1 MVENKKKGN
10 VVIVLVIFIIAI
22 MSFITYMLNKPK
34 SIFALSINSVYQ
46 DLLSFTKELE
56 NSKLLELAKDNTI
69 LMTSDLSFK
78 IELPEVEGEIAEVL
92 NLVNKIQFNMQYGE
106 DNKNK
111 RRIIELNSTID
122 TDNLFNVLFYSLDE
136 KQYIYLKDIYDKY
149 IQLDDVSYE
158 SIFQEKYITEIEYVL
173 NKIKDLTIESLKDS
187 DFTKTTAE
195 ITVDGEKINT
205 NKVTFNLT
213 EKRAKEIVIHVL
225 TGIKSDEKWID
236 AIITIVNDSFAK
248 TINGEELTK
257 ELLINKI
264 EEGIEYFND
273 FDTTDDI
280 IYISVYTKKWS
291 NTPIQYE
298 ILHRDTNYLDEEV
311 ETSIKY
317 LVYDNKEKNEVK
329 EIIMKSDE
337 NDTKI
342 VFQLIK
348 EDKGKYKYK
357 YTVDDNKLEES
368 YIFSG
373 EFINTKEE
381 TLYNKEFI
389 NDLFISMNINDTG
402 KDLGTFSLDIKY
414 TTKVGEELKT
424 VNIGETVKYD
434 QLTDE
439 DLLIIYFG
447 ILDKLLSSVDYPLIN
462 LF

>member
-298 ILHRDTNYLDEEV
+298 ILHRDTNYLDE
-311 ETSIKY
+311 
-317 LVYDNKEKNEVK
+317 
-329 EIIMKSDE
+329 
-337 NDTKI
+337 
-342 VFQLIK
+342 
-348 EDKGKYKYK
+348 
-357 YTVDDNKLEES
+357 
-368 YIFSG
+368 
-373 EFINTKEE
+373 
-381 TLYNKEFI
+381 
-389 NDLFISMNINDTG
+389 
-402 KDLGTFSLDIKY
+402 
-414 TTKVGEELKT
+414 
-424 VNIGETVKYD
+424 
-434 QLTDE
+434 
-439 DLLIIYFG
+439 
-447 ILDKLLSSVDYPLIN
+447 
-462 LF
+462 